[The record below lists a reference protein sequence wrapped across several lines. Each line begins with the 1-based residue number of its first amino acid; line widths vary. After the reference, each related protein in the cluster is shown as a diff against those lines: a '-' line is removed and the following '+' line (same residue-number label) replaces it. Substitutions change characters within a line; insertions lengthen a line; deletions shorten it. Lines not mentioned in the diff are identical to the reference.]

1 MTYNQLWKRL
11 TAIYNEREAQAIV
24 RTVLDALFGM
34 SLTDICLGKVTQL
47 SADDTTRL
55 EKIIQR
61 LEKSEP
67 VQYVLGAEWFA
78 GRLFSVAPGVLIPRP
93 ETEALVQWACDEA
106 KEKEKE
112 DNSKEERGEEE
123 EGSRKGEGSKKD
135 EAPKKEEAQR
145 KEDAS
150 KKEEQLLSS
159 PSKEEKEGSKKGEA
173 SKKEEQL
180 LSSPSKEEKEGSKKG
195 EASKKEEQLLS
206 SPSKEEKEGSKKGEA
221 SKKEE
226 QLLSS
231 PSKEEKEGLRK
242 EAEAPHPSI
251 LDIGTGSGCIAIT
264 VALALPKA
272 RVTAWD
278 ISTDALTIAAGN
290 AHRLGASVRFEHQD
304 ALSAPDDEERWDVI
318 VSNPPYICDR
328 ERADMSDNVLSYE
341 PELALFVPDSDP
353 LLFYRAITRYASKA
367 LKPGG
372 RLLFE
377 TNTAYA
383 HEVAQAMADE
393 GFTAIEVRNDCF
405 GKPRMV
411 KGAFL
416 KVKK

>member
-55 EKIIQR
+55 EKIMQR

-78 GRLFSVAPGVLIPRP
+78 GRLFDVAPGVLIPRP
-93 ETEALVQWACDEA
+93 ETEELVKWTCDEA

-112 DNSKEERGEEE
+112 DNSKEERG
-123 EGSRKGEGSKKD
+123 
-135 EAPKKEEAQR
+135 KKE
-145 KEDAS
+145 KEV
-150 KKEEQLLSS
+150 
-159 PSKEEKEGSKKGEA
+159 SKKGE
-173 SKKEEQL
+173 
-180 LSSPSKEEKEGSKKG
+180 
-195 EASKKEEQLLS
+195 
-206 SPSKEEKEGSKKGEA
+206 
-221 SKKEE
+221 
-226 QLLSS
+226 
-231 PSKEEKEGLRK
+231 
-242 EAEAPHPSI
+242 EAPHPSI

-264 VALALPKA
+264 VALALPQA

-278 ISTDALTIAAGN
+278 ISTDALAIAAGN

-353 LLFYRAITRYASKA
+353 LLFYRAIARYASKA

-383 HEVAQAMADE
+383 HEVAQVMADK

-411 KGAFL
+411 KGAFIREE
-416 KVKK
+416 

>member
-11 TAIYNEREAQAIV
+11 TTIYNEREAQAIV

-55 EKIIQR
+55 EKIMQR

-78 GRLFSVAPGVLIPRP
+78 GRLFDVAPGVLIPRP
-93 ETEALVQWACDEA
+93 ETEDLVKWTCDEA
-106 KEKEKE
+106 KGKEKE
-112 DNSKEERGEEE
+112 DNSKEERGKEEKEVSKKREAQKKEEQPLSSPLKEEE
-123 EGSRKGEGSKKD
+123 EGLRKGKDAPQKEEQPLSSPLKEEEEGLRKGKD
-135 EAPKKEEAQR
+135 APKKEEQPLSSPLKEEEEGLR
-145 KEDAS
+145 KGEDAS
-150 KKEEQLLSS
+150 KIEEQLLSS
-159 PSKEEKEGSKKGEA
+159 LLKSNKEVPEKGE
-173 SKKEEQL
+173 
-180 LSSPSKEEKEGSKKG
+180 
-195 EASKKEEQLLS
+195 
-206 SPSKEEKEGSKKGEA
+206 
-221 SKKEE
+221 
-226 QLLSS
+226 
-231 PSKEEKEGLRK
+231 
-242 EAEAPHPSI
+242 EAPHPSI

-264 VALALPKA
+264 VALALPQA

-278 ISTDALTIAAGN
+278 ISTDALAIAAGN

-304 ALSAPDDEERWDVI
+304 ALSAPDDEACWDVI

-353 LLFYRAITRYASKA
+353 LLFYRAIARYASKA

-383 HEVAQAMADE
+383 HEVAQTMADE

-411 KGAFL
+411 KGDFIREE
-416 KVKK
+416 

>member
-55 EKIIQR
+55 EKIMQR

-78 GRLFSVAPGVLIPRP
+78 GRLFDVAPGVLIPRP
-93 ETEALVQWACDEA
+93 ETEDLVKWTCDEA

-112 DNSKEERGEEE
+112 DNSKEERGKEEKE
-123 EGSRKGEGSKKD
+123 VSKKGE
-135 EAPKKEEAQR
+135 AL
-145 KEDAS
+145 

-159 PSKEEKEGSKKGEA
+159 PLKEEE
-173 SKKEEQL
+173 
-180 LSSPSKEEKEGSKKG
+180 
-195 EASKKEEQLLS
+195 
-206 SPSKEEKEGSKKGEA
+206 
-221 SKKEE
+221 
-226 QLLSS
+226 
-231 PSKEEKEGLRK
+231 EGLRK
-242 EAEAPHPSI
+242 GKDASQKEEQPLSSPLKEEEEGLRKGKDASQKEEQPLSSLLKNNKEVSEKGEEVPHPSI

-264 VALALPKA
+264 VALALPQA

-278 ISTDALTIAAGN
+278 ISTDALAIAAGN

-304 ALSAPDDEERWDVI
+304 ALNAPDDEERWDVI
-318 VSNPPYICDR
+318 VSNPPYICDK
-328 ERADMSDNVLSYE
+328 ERADMSDNVLCYE

-353 LLFYRAITRYASKA
+353 LLFYRAIARYASKA

-411 KGAFL
+411 KGDFL

>member
-55 EKIIQR
+55 EKIMQR

-78 GRLFSVAPGVLIPRP
+78 GRLFDVAPGVLIPRP
-93 ETEALVQWACDEA
+93 ETEDLVKWACDEA
-106 KEKEKE
+106 KEKE
-112 DNSKEERGEEE
+112 DNSKEERG
-123 EGSRKGEGSKKD
+123 
-135 EAPKKEEAQR
+135 
-145 KEDAS
+145 
-150 KKEEQLLSS
+150 
-159 PSKEEKEGSKKGEA
+159 KEEKEVSKKREA
-173 SKKEEQL
+173 LK
-180 LSSPSKEEKEGSKKG
+180 
-195 EASKKEEQLLS
+195 
-206 SPSKEEKEGSKKGEA
+206 
-221 SKKEE
+221 
-226 QLLSS
+226 
-231 PSKEEKEGLRK
+231 KEEKEGLRK
-242 EAEAPHPSI
+242 GEDASQKEEQLLSSLLKNNKEVSKKGEEAPHPSI

-264 VALALPKA
+264 IALTLPQA

-278 ISTDALTIAAGN
+278 ISTDALAIAAGN

-353 LLFYRAITRYASKA
+353 LLFYRAIARYASKA

-383 HEVAQAMADE
+383 HEVAQTMADE

-411 KGAFL
+411 KGAFIREE
-416 KVKK
+416 

>member
-55 EKIIQR
+55 EKIMQR

-78 GRLFSVAPGVLIPRP
+78 GRLFDVAPGVLIPRP
-93 ETEALVQWACDEA
+93 ETEDLVKWACDEA

-112 DNSKEERGEEE
+112 DNSKEERG
-123 EGSRKGEGSKKD
+123 
-135 EAPKKEEAQR
+135 
-145 KEDAS
+145 
-150 KKEEQLLSS
+150 
-159 PSKEEKEGSKKGEA
+159 KEEKEVSKKGE
-173 SKKEEQL
+173 
-180 LSSPSKEEKEGSKKG
+180 
-195 EASKKEEQLLS
+195 
-206 SPSKEEKEGSKKGEA
+206 
-221 SKKEE
+221 
-226 QLLSS
+226 
-231 PSKEEKEGLRK
+231 
-242 EAEAPHPSI
+242 EAPHPSI

-264 VALALPKA
+264 VALALPQV

-278 ISTDALTIAAGN
+278 ISTDALAIAAGN
-290 AHRLGASVRFEHQD
+290 AHKLGASVRFEHQD
-304 ALSAPDDEERWDVI
+304 ALSAPDDEACWDVI

-353 LLFYRAITRYASKA
+353 LLFYRAIARYASKA

-383 HEVAQAMADE
+383 HEVGQAMADE

-411 KGAFL
+411 KGAFIREE
-416 KVKK
+416 

>member
-78 GRLFSVAPGVLIPRP
+78 GRLFDVASGVLIPRP
-93 ETEALVQWACDEA
+93 ETEDLVKWACDEA

-112 DNSKEERGEEE
+112 DNSKEERG
-123 EGSRKGEGSKKD
+123 
-135 EAPKKEEAQR
+135 
-145 KEDAS
+145 
-150 KKEEQLLSS
+150 
-159 PSKEEKEGSKKGEA
+159 KEEKEGV
-173 SKKEEQL
+173 KKEE
-180 LSSPSKEEKEGSKKG
+180 
-195 EASKKEEQLLS
+195 
-206 SPSKEEKEGSKKGEA
+206 
-221 SKKEE
+221 
-226 QLLSS
+226 
-231 PSKEEKEGLRK
+231 
-242 EAEAPHPSI
+242 EAPHPSI

-264 VALALPKA
+264 VALALPQA

-278 ISTDALTIAAGN
+278 ISTDALAIAAGN
-290 AHRLGASVRFEHQD
+290 AHKLGASVRFEHQD
-304 ALSAPDDEERWDVI
+304 ALSAPDDKERWDVI

-341 PELALFVPDSDP
+341 PELALFVPDRDP
-353 LLFYRAITRYASKA
+353 LLFYRAIARYASKA

-383 HEVAQAMADE
+383 HEVAQAMANE

-411 KGAFL
+411 KGAFIREEL
-416 KVKK
+416 IK

>member
-55 EKIIQR
+55 EKIMQR

-67 VQYVLGAEWFA
+67 VQYVLGTEWFA
-78 GRLFSVAPGVLIPRP
+78 GRLFDVAPGVLIPRP
-93 ETEALVQWACDEA
+93 ETEDLVKWACDEA

-112 DNSKEERGEEE
+112 DNSKEKRGKEEKEVSEKGEAPQKEEQPLSSPLKEEE
-123 EGSRKGEGSKKD
+123 EGLRKGEDASQ
-135 EAPKKEEAQR
+135 KEEQPLSSLLKEEEEGLR
-145 KEDAS
+145 KGKDAS
-150 KKEEQLLSS
+150 QKEEQLLSS
-159 PSKEEKEGSKKGEA
+159 LLKSNKEVSEKGE
-173 SKKEEQL
+173 EV
-180 LSSPSKEEKEGSKKG
+180 
-195 EASKKEEQLLS
+195 
-206 SPSKEEKEGSKKGEA
+206 
-221 SKKEE
+221 
-226 QLLSS
+226 
-231 PSKEEKEGLRK
+231 
-242 EAEAPHPSI
+242 PHPSI

-264 VALALPKA
+264 VALALPQA

-278 ISTDALTIAAGN
+278 ISTDALAIAAGN

-318 VSNPPYICDR
+318 VSNPPYICDK

-341 PELALFVPDSDP
+341 PELALFVPDNDP
-353 LLFYRAITRYASKA
+353 LLFYRAIARYASKA

-377 TNTAYA
+377 TNTAYV

-411 KGAFL
+411 KGTFFKGK
-416 KVKK
+416 KVKR

>member
-11 TAIYNEREAQAIV
+11 TVIYNEREAQAIV

-55 EKIIQR
+55 EKIMQR

-67 VQYVLGAEWFA
+67 VQYVLGSEWFA
-78 GRLFSVAPGVLIPRP
+78 GRLFDVAPGVLIPRP
-93 ETEALVQWACDEA
+93 ETEDLVKWTCDEA

-112 DNSKEERGEEE
+112 DNSKEERG
-123 EGSRKGEGSKKD
+123 
-135 EAPKKEEAQR
+135 
-145 KEDAS
+145 
-150 KKEEQLLSS
+150 
-159 PSKEEKEGSKKGEA
+159 KEEKEVPKKGE
-173 SKKEEQL
+173 
-180 LSSPSKEEKEGSKKG
+180 
-195 EASKKEEQLLS
+195 
-206 SPSKEEKEGSKKGEA
+206 
-221 SKKEE
+221 
-226 QLLSS
+226 
-231 PSKEEKEGLRK
+231 
-242 EAEAPHPSI
+242 EAPHPSI

-264 VALALPKA
+264 VALALPQA

-278 ISTDALTIAAGN
+278 ISTDALAIAAGN
-290 AHRLGASVRFEHQD
+290 AHRLGASVRFEHQN

-353 LLFYRAITRYASKA
+353 LLFYRAIARYASKA

-383 HEVAQAMADE
+383 HEVAQVMANE

-411 KGAFL
+411 KGAFIREE
-416 KVKK
+416 

>member
-1 MTYNQLWKRL
+1 M
-11 TAIYNEREAQAIV
+11 
-24 RTVLDALFGM
+24 
-34 SLTDICLGKVTQL
+34 
-47 SADDTTRL
+47 
-55 EKIIQR
+55 QR

-78 GRLFSVAPGVLIPRP
+78 GRLFDVAPGVLIPRP
-93 ETEALVQWACDEA
+93 ETEDLVKWACDEA

-112 DNSKEERGEEE
+112 DNSKKERG
-123 EGSRKGEGSKKD
+123 
-135 EAPKKEEAQR
+135 
-145 KEDAS
+145 
-150 KKEEQLLSS
+150 
-159 PSKEEKEGSKKGEA
+159 KEEKED
-173 SKKEEQL
+173 
-180 LSSPSKEEKEGSKKG
+180 SKEE
-195 EASKKEEQLLS
+195 
-206 SPSKEEKEGSKKGEA
+206 
-221 SKKEE
+221 
-226 QLLSS
+226 
-231 PSKEEKEGLRK
+231 
-242 EAEAPHPSI
+242 EAPHPSI

-264 VALALPKA
+264 VALTMPQA

-278 ISTDALTIAAGN
+278 ISTDALAIAAGN
-290 AHRLGASVRFEHQD
+290 AHKLGASVRFEHQD

-353 LLFYRAITRYASKA
+353 LLFYCAIARYASKA

-411 KGAFL
+411 KGAFISEE
-416 KVKK
+416 

>member
-67 VQYVLGAEWFA
+67 MQYVLGAEWFA

-93 ETEALVQWACDEA
+93 ETEDLVKWACDEA
-106 KEKEKE
+106 KEKE
-112 DNSKEERGEEE
+112 DNGKEERGEEE

-135 EAPKKEEAQR
+135 EAPQKEEAQR

-150 KKEEQLLSS
+150 IKEDQLLSS
-159 PSKEEKEGSKKGEA
+159 PLKEQKEGLRKEEEA

-180 LSSPSKEEKEGSKKG
+180 QSSPLKNNKEVSKKG
-195 EASKKEEQLLS
+195 E
-206 SPSKEEKEGSKKGEA
+206 
-221 SKKEE
+221 
-226 QLLSS
+226 
-231 PSKEEKEGLRK
+231 
-242 EAEAPHPSI
+242 EAPHPSI

-264 VALALPKA
+264 VALALPQA
-272 RVTAWD
+272 HVTAWD
-278 ISTDALTIAAGN
+278 ISPDALAIAAGN
-290 AHRLGASVRFEHQD
+290 AHKLGASVRFEHQD
-304 ALSAPDDEERWDVI
+304 ALSAPDDKERWDVI

-353 LLFYRAITRYASKA
+353 LLFYRAIVRYASKA

-411 KGAFL
+411 KGAFIREEL
-416 KVKK
+416 IK

>member
-93 ETEALVQWACDEA
+93 ETEDLVKWACDEA

-112 DNSKEERGEEE
+112 DNGKEERGKEEE
-123 EGSRKGEGSKKD
+123 EDYKKG
-135 EAPKKEEAQR
+135 EAPKKEEQN
-145 KEDAS
+145 
-150 KKEEQLLSS
+150 LSS
-159 PSKEEKEGSKKGEA
+159 PLKEQKEGLRKEEEA
-173 SKKEEQL
+173 SKKD
-180 LSSPSKEEKEGSKKG
+180 
-195 EASKKEEQLLS
+195 
-206 SPSKEEKEGSKKGEA
+206 
-221 SKKEE
+221 E

-242 EAEAPHPSI
+242 EEEIPHPSI

-264 VALALPKA
+264 VALALPQA

-278 ISTDALTIAAGN
+278 ISPDALAIAAGN
-290 AHRLGASVRFEHQD
+290 AHKLGASVRFEHQD
-304 ALSAPDDEERWDVI
+304 ALSAPDDKERWDVI

-353 LLFYRAITRYASKA
+353 LLFYRAIARYASKA
-367 LKPGG
+367 LKSGG

-411 KGAFL
+411 KGAFIREEL
-416 KVKK
+416 IK

>member
-55 EKIIQR
+55 EKIMQR

-78 GRLFSVAPGVLIPRP
+78 GRLFDVAPGVLIPRP
-93 ETEALVQWACDEA
+93 ETEDLVKWACDEA
-106 KEKEKE
+106 KEKE
-112 DNSKEERGEEE
+112 DNSKEERGKEEKE
-123 EGSRKGEGSKKD
+123 VSKKR
-135 EAPKKEEAQR
+135 EAPKKEEQPLSYPLKEEKEGLR
-145 KEDAS
+145 KGEDAS

-159 PSKEEKEGSKKGEA
+159 LFKNNKEVPEKGE
-173 SKKEEQL
+173 
-180 LSSPSKEEKEGSKKG
+180 
-195 EASKKEEQLLS
+195 
-206 SPSKEEKEGSKKGEA
+206 
-221 SKKEE
+221 
-226 QLLSS
+226 
-231 PSKEEKEGLRK
+231 
-242 EAEAPHPSI
+242 EAPHPSI

-264 VALALPKA
+264 VALALPQA

-278 ISTDALTIAAGN
+278 ISTDALAIAAGN

-353 LLFYRAITRYASKA
+353 LLFYRAIARYASKA

-383 HEVAQAMADE
+383 HEVAQAMANE

-411 KGAFL
+411 KGAFIREE
-416 KVKK
+416 

>member
-11 TAIYNEREAQAIV
+11 NAIYNEREAQAIV

-55 EKIIQR
+55 EKIMQR

-78 GRLFSVAPGVLIPRP
+78 GRLFDVAPGMLIPRP
-93 ETEALVQWACDEA
+93 ETEDLVKWACDEA
-106 KEKEKE
+106 KGKEKE
-112 DNSKEERGEEE
+112 DNSKEERGKEEKE
-123 EGSRKGEGSKKD
+123 VSKKR
-135 EAPKKEEAQR
+135 EAPKKEEQP
-145 KEDAS
+145 
-150 KKEEQLLSS
+150 LSY
-159 PSKEEKEGSKKGEA
+159 P
-173 SKKEEQL
+173 L
-180 LSSPSKEEKEGSKKG
+180 
-195 EASKKEEQLLS
+195 
-206 SPSKEEKEGSKKGEA
+206 
-221 SKKEE
+221 
-226 QLLSS
+226 
-231 PSKEEKEGLRK
+231 KEEKEGLRK
-242 EAEAPHPSI
+242 GEDASQKEGQLLSSLLKNNKEVSKKGEEAPHPSI

-264 VALALPKA
+264 VALALPQA

-278 ISTDALTIAAGN
+278 ISTDALAIAAGN

-353 LLFYRAITRYASKA
+353 LLFYRAIARYASKA

-383 HEVAQAMADE
+383 HEVAQVMADE

-411 KGAFL
+411 KGAFIREE
-416 KVKK
+416 

>member
-11 TAIYNEREAQAIV
+11 TVIYNEREAQAIV

-55 EKIIQR
+55 EKIMQR

-78 GRLFSVAPGVLIPRP
+78 GRLFDVAPGVLIPRP
-93 ETEALVQWACDEA
+93 ETEDLVKWACDEA

-112 DNSKEERGEEE
+112 DNSKEERGKEEKEISKKREAQKKEEQPLSSPLKEEE
-123 EGSRKGEGSKKD
+123 EGLRKGK
-135 EAPKKEEAQR
+135 
-145 KEDAS
+145 DAS

-159 PSKEEKEGSKKGEA
+159 LFKNNKEVPEKGE
-173 SKKEEQL
+173 
-180 LSSPSKEEKEGSKKG
+180 
-195 EASKKEEQLLS
+195 
-206 SPSKEEKEGSKKGEA
+206 
-221 SKKEE
+221 
-226 QLLSS
+226 
-231 PSKEEKEGLRK
+231 
-242 EAEAPHPSI
+242 EAPHPSI

-264 VALALPKA
+264 VALALPQA

-278 ISTDALTIAAGN
+278 ISTDALAIAAGN

-353 LLFYRAITRYASKA
+353 LLFYRAIARYASKA

-383 HEVAQAMADE
+383 HEVAQAMANE

-411 KGAFL
+411 KGAFIREE
-416 KVKK
+416 

>member
-55 EKIIQR
+55 EKIMQR

-78 GRLFSVAPGVLIPRP
+78 GRLFDVAPGVLIPRP
-93 ETEALVQWACDEA
+93 ETEDLVKWACDEA

-112 DNSKEERGEEE
+112 DNSKEERG
-123 EGSRKGEGSKKD
+123 
-135 EAPKKEEAQR
+135 
-145 KEDAS
+145 
-150 KKEEQLLSS
+150 
-159 PSKEEKEGSKKGEA
+159 KEEKEVSKKGEA
-173 SKKEEQL
+173 PQKEEQP
-180 LSSPSKEEKEGSKKG
+180 LSSPLKEEEEGLRKG
-195 EASKKEEQLLS
+195 KDASQKEEQPLS
-206 SPSKEEKEGSKKGEA
+206 S
-221 SKKEE
+221 
-226 QLLSS
+226 L
-231 PSKEEKEGLRK
+231 KEEKEGLRK
-242 EAEAPHPSI
+242 GEDASQKEEQLLSSLFKNNKEVSEKGEEVPHPSI

-264 VALALPKA
+264 VALALPQA

-278 ISTDALTIAAGN
+278 ISTDALAIAAGN

-318 VSNPPYICDR
+318 VSNPPYICDK

-353 LLFYRAITRYASKA
+353 LLFYRAIARYASKA

-383 HEVAQAMADE
+383 HEVAQTMANE

-411 KGAFL
+411 KGDFL

>member
-11 TAIYNEREAQAIV
+11 TVIYNEREAQAIV

-55 EKIIQR
+55 EKIMQR

-78 GRLFSVAPGVLIPRP
+78 GRLFGVAPGVLIPRP
-93 ETEALVQWACDEA
+93 ETEDLVKWACDEA
-106 KEKEKE
+106 KEKE
-112 DNSKEERGEEE
+112 DNSKEERG
-123 EGSRKGEGSKKD
+123 
-135 EAPKKEEAQR
+135 
-145 KEDAS
+145 
-150 KKEEQLLSS
+150 
-159 PSKEEKEGSKKGEA
+159 KEEKEVPKKGE
-173 SKKEEQL
+173 
-180 LSSPSKEEKEGSKKG
+180 
-195 EASKKEEQLLS
+195 
-206 SPSKEEKEGSKKGEA
+206 
-221 SKKEE
+221 
-226 QLLSS
+226 
-231 PSKEEKEGLRK
+231 
-242 EAEAPHPSI
+242 EAPHPSI

-264 VALALPKA
+264 VALALPQV

-278 ISTDALTIAAGN
+278 ISTDALAIAAGN

-304 ALSAPDDEERWDVI
+304 ALSAPDDKERWDVI
-318 VSNPPYICDR
+318 VSNPPYICDK

-353 LLFYRAITRYASKA
+353 LLFYRAIARYASKA

-377 TNTAYA
+377 TNTTYA
-383 HEVAQAMADE
+383 HEVAQVMANE

-411 KGAFL
+411 KGTFIREE
-416 KVKK
+416 

>member
-55 EKIIQR
+55 EKIMQR

-78 GRLFSVAPGVLIPRP
+78 GRLFDVAPGVLIPRP
-93 ETEALVQWACDEA
+93 ETEDLVKWACNEA

-112 DNSKEERGEEE
+112 DNSKEERG
-123 EGSRKGEGSKKD
+123 
-135 EAPKKEEAQR
+135 
-145 KEDAS
+145 
-150 KKEEQLLSS
+150 
-159 PSKEEKEGSKKGEA
+159 KEEKEVSEKGE
-173 SKKEEQL
+173 
-180 LSSPSKEEKEGSKKG
+180 
-195 EASKKEEQLLS
+195 
-206 SPSKEEKEGSKKGEA
+206 
-221 SKKEE
+221 
-226 QLLSS
+226 
-231 PSKEEKEGLRK
+231 
-242 EAEAPHPSI
+242 EAPHPSI

-264 VALALPKA
+264 VALALPQA

-278 ISTDALTIAAGN
+278 ISTDALAIAAGN

-304 ALSAPDDEERWDVI
+304 ALSAPDDEACWDVI
-318 VSNPPYICDR
+318 VSNPPYICDK

-383 HEVAQAMADE
+383 HEVAQTMANE

-411 KGAFL
+411 KGAFIREE
-416 KVKK
+416 

>member
-55 EKIIQR
+55 EKIMQR

-78 GRLFSVAPGVLIPRP
+78 GRLFDVAPGVLIPRP
-93 ETEALVQWACDEA
+93 ETEDLVKWACDEA
-106 KEKEKE
+106 KEKE
-112 DNSKEERGEEE
+112 DNSKEERDKEEKE
-123 EGSRKGEGSKKD
+123 VSKKR
-135 EAPKKEEAQR
+135 EAL
-145 KEDAS
+145 
-150 KKEEQLLSS
+150 KKEEQPLSS
-159 PSKEEKEGSKKGEA
+159 P
-173 SKKEEQL
+173 L
-180 LSSPSKEEKEGSKKG
+180 
-195 EASKKEEQLLS
+195 
-206 SPSKEEKEGSKKGEA
+206 
-221 SKKEE
+221 
-226 QLLSS
+226 
-231 PSKEEKEGLRK
+231 KEEKEGLRK
-242 EAEAPHPSI
+242 GEDASQKEEQLLSSLLKSNKEVSEKGEEAPHPSI

-264 VALALPKA
+264 VALALPQA
-272 RVTAWD
+272 HVTAWD
-278 ISTDALTIAAGN
+278 ISTDALAIAAGN

-341 PELALFVPDSDP
+341 PELALFVPDNDP
-353 LLFYRAITRYASKA
+353 LLFYRAIAHYASKA

-383 HEVAQAMADE
+383 HEVAQTMADE

-411 KGAFL
+411 KGAFIREE
-416 KVKK
+416 

>member
-11 TAIYNEREAQAIV
+11 TVIYNEREAQAIV

-55 EKIIQR
+55 EKIMQR

-67 VQYVLGAEWFA
+67 VQYVLGSEWFA
-78 GRLFSVAPGVLIPRP
+78 GRLFDVAPGVLIPRP
-93 ETEALVQWACDEA
+93 ETEDLVKWTCDEA

-112 DNSKEERGEEE
+112 DNSKEERG
-123 EGSRKGEGSKKD
+123 
-135 EAPKKEEAQR
+135 
-145 KEDAS
+145 
-150 KKEEQLLSS
+150 
-159 PSKEEKEGSKKGEA
+159 KEEKEVSKKGE
-173 SKKEEQL
+173 
-180 LSSPSKEEKEGSKKG
+180 
-195 EASKKEEQLLS
+195 
-206 SPSKEEKEGSKKGEA
+206 
-221 SKKEE
+221 
-226 QLLSS
+226 
-231 PSKEEKEGLRK
+231 
-242 EAEAPHPSI
+242 EAPHPSI

-264 VALALPKA
+264 VALALPQA
-272 RVTAWD
+272 HVTAWD
-278 ISTDALTIAAGN
+278 ISTDALAIAAGN

-304 ALSAPDDEERWDVI
+304 ALSAPDDEECWDVI

-353 LLFYRAITRYASKA
+353 LLFYRAIARYASKA

-383 HEVAQAMADE
+383 HEVAQTMANE

-411 KGAFL
+411 KGAFIREE
-416 KVKK
+416 

>member
-55 EKIIQR
+55 EKIMQR

-78 GRLFSVAPGVLIPRP
+78 GRLFDVAPGVLIPRP
-93 ETEALVQWACDEA
+93 ETEDLVKWACDEA

-112 DNSKEERGEEE
+112 DNSKEERGKEEKE
-123 EGSRKGEGSKKD
+123 VSKKGE
-135 EAPKKEEAQR
+135 
-145 KEDAS
+145 AS
-150 KKEEQLLSS
+150 QKEEQLLSS
-159 PSKEEKEGSKKGEA
+159 LLKNNNEVSKKGE
-173 SKKEEQL
+173 
-180 LSSPSKEEKEGSKKG
+180 
-195 EASKKEEQLLS
+195 
-206 SPSKEEKEGSKKGEA
+206 
-221 SKKEE
+221 
-226 QLLSS
+226 
-231 PSKEEKEGLRK
+231 
-242 EAEAPHPSI
+242 EAPHPSI

-264 VALALPKA
+264 VALALPQA

-304 ALSAPDDEERWDVI
+304 ALSAPDDEACWDVI

-341 PELALFVPDSDP
+341 PELALFVPDNDP
-353 LLFYRAITRYASKA
+353 LLFYRAIAHYASKA

-411 KGAFL
+411 KGAFIREE
-416 KVKK
+416 

>member
-11 TAIYNEREAQAIV
+11 TVIYNEREAQAIV

-55 EKIIQR
+55 EKIMQR

-78 GRLFSVAPGVLIPRP
+78 GRLFDVAPGVLIPRP
-93 ETEALVQWACDEA
+93 ETEDLVKWTCDEA

-112 DNSKEERGEEE
+112 DNSKEERG
-123 EGSRKGEGSKKD
+123 
-135 EAPKKEEAQR
+135 
-145 KEDAS
+145 
-150 KKEEQLLSS
+150 
-159 PSKEEKEGSKKGEA
+159 KEEKEVSKKGE
-173 SKKEEQL
+173 EV
-180 LSSPSKEEKEGSKKG
+180 
-195 EASKKEEQLLS
+195 
-206 SPSKEEKEGSKKGEA
+206 
-221 SKKEE
+221 
-226 QLLSS
+226 
-231 PSKEEKEGLRK
+231 
-242 EAEAPHPSI
+242 PHPSI

-264 VALALPKA
+264 VALALPQA

-328 ERADMSDNVLSYE
+328 ERADMSDNVISYE
-341 PELALFVPDSDP
+341 PELALFVPDNDP
-353 LLFYRAITRYASKA
+353 LLFYHAIARYASKA

-383 HEVAQAMADE
+383 HEVAQTMANE

-411 KGAFL
+411 KGAFIREE
-416 KVKK
+416 

>member
-11 TAIYNEREAQAIV
+11 TVIYNEREAQAIV

-55 EKIIQR
+55 EKIMQR

-78 GRLFSVAPGVLIPRP
+78 GRLFDVAPGVLIPRP
-93 ETEALVQWACDEA
+93 ETEDLVKWACDEA
-106 KEKEKE
+106 KGKEKE
-112 DNSKEERGEEE
+112 DNSKEERGKEEKE
-123 EGSRKGEGSKKD
+123 VSKKR
-135 EAPKKEEAQR
+135 EAPKKEEQP
-145 KEDAS
+145 
-150 KKEEQLLSS
+150 LSY
-159 PSKEEKEGSKKGEA
+159 P
-173 SKKEEQL
+173 L
-180 LSSPSKEEKEGSKKG
+180 
-195 EASKKEEQLLS
+195 
-206 SPSKEEKEGSKKGEA
+206 
-221 SKKEE
+221 
-226 QLLSS
+226 
-231 PSKEEKEGLRK
+231 KEEKEGLRK
-242 EAEAPHPSI
+242 GEEVSQKEEQLLSSLLKNNKEVSKKGEEAPHPSI

-264 VALALPKA
+264 VALALPQA

-278 ISTDALTIAAGN
+278 ISTDALAIAAGN

-353 LLFYRAITRYASKA
+353 LLFYRAIARYASKA

-383 HEVAQAMADE
+383 HEVAQVMANE

-411 KGAFL
+411 KGAFIREE
-416 KVKK
+416 

>member
-11 TAIYNEREAQAIV
+11 TVIYNEREAQAIV

-55 EKIIQR
+55 EKIMQR

-78 GRLFSVAPGVLIPRP
+78 GRLFDVAPGVLIPRP
-93 ETEALVQWACDEA
+93 ETEDLVKWACDEA
-106 KEKEKE
+106 KEKE
-112 DNSKEERGEEE
+112 DNSKEERG
-123 EGSRKGEGSKKD
+123 
-135 EAPKKEEAQR
+135 
-145 KEDAS
+145 
-150 KKEEQLLSS
+150 
-159 PSKEEKEGSKKGEA
+159 KEEKEVPKKGE
-173 SKKEEQL
+173 
-180 LSSPSKEEKEGSKKG
+180 
-195 EASKKEEQLLS
+195 
-206 SPSKEEKEGSKKGEA
+206 
-221 SKKEE
+221 
-226 QLLSS
+226 
-231 PSKEEKEGLRK
+231 
-242 EAEAPHPSI
+242 EAPHPSI

-264 VALALPKA
+264 VALALPQA

-278 ISTDALTIAAGN
+278 ISTDALAIAAGN

-353 LLFYRAITRYASKA
+353 LLFYRAIARYASKA

-383 HEVAQAMADE
+383 HEVAQVMANE

-411 KGAFL
+411 KGKAFF
-416 KVKK
+416 

>member
-11 TAIYNEREAQAIV
+11 TVIYNEREAQAIV

-55 EKIIQR
+55 EKIMQR

-78 GRLFSVAPGVLIPRP
+78 GRLFDVAPGVLIPRP
-93 ETEALVQWACDEA
+93 ETEDLVKWACDEA
-106 KEKEKE
+106 KEKAKE

-123 EGSRKGEGSKKD
+123 
-135 EAPKKEEAQR
+135 KEV
-145 KEDAS
+145 
-150 KKEEQLLSS
+150 
-159 PSKEEKEGSKKGEA
+159 SKKGE
-173 SKKEEQL
+173 
-180 LSSPSKEEKEGSKKG
+180 
-195 EASKKEEQLLS
+195 
-206 SPSKEEKEGSKKGEA
+206 
-221 SKKEE
+221 
-226 QLLSS
+226 
-231 PSKEEKEGLRK
+231 
-242 EAEAPHPSI
+242 EAPHPSI

-264 VALALPKA
+264 VALALPQA

-278 ISTDALTIAAGN
+278 ISTDALAIAAGN
-290 AHRLGASVRFEHQD
+290 AHRLGASVSFEHQD

-318 VSNPPYICDR
+318 VSNPPYICDK

-353 LLFYRAITRYASKA
+353 LLFYRAIARYASKA

-383 HEVAQAMADE
+383 HEVAQTMANE

-411 KGAFL
+411 KGAFIREE
-416 KVKK
+416 

>member
-55 EKIIQR
+55 EKIMQR

-78 GRLFSVAPGVLIPRP
+78 GRLFDVAPGVLIPRP
-93 ETEALVQWACDEA
+93 ETEDLVKWACDEA

-112 DNSKEERGEEE
+112 DNSKEERGKEEKE
-123 EGSRKGEGSKKD
+123 VSKKGET
-135 EAPKKEEAQR
+135 PKKEEQP
-145 KEDAS
+145 
-150 KKEEQLLSS
+150 LSS
-159 PSKEEKEGSKKGEA
+159 
-173 SKKEEQL
+173 L
-180 LSSPSKEEKEGSKKG
+180 L
-195 EASKKEEQLLS
+195 
-206 SPSKEEKEGSKKGEA
+206 
-221 SKKEE
+221 
-226 QLLSS
+226 
-231 PSKEEKEGLRK
+231 KEEKEGLRK
-242 EAEAPHPSI
+242 GEDASQKEEQLLSSLLKSNKEVSEKGEEAPHPSI

-264 VALALPKA
+264 VALALPQA

-278 ISTDALTIAAGN
+278 ISTDALAIAAGN

-353 LLFYRAITRYASKA
+353 LLFYRAIARYASKA

-383 HEVAQAMADE
+383 HEVAQTMADE

-411 KGAFL
+411 KGAFIREE
-416 KVKK
+416 

>member
-11 TAIYNEREAQAIV
+11 TVIYNEREAQAIV

-55 EKIIQR
+55 EKIMQR

-78 GRLFSVAPGVLIPRP
+78 GRLFDVAPGVLIPRP
-93 ETEALVQWACDEA
+93 ETEDLVKWACDEA

-112 DNSKEERGEEE
+112 DNSKEERG
-123 EGSRKGEGSKKD
+123 
-135 EAPKKEEAQR
+135 KEE
-145 KEDAS
+145 KEVS
-150 KKEEQLLSS
+150 KKEEV
-159 PSKEEKEGSKKGEA
+159 
-173 SKKEEQL
+173 
-180 LSSPSKEEKEGSKKG
+180 
-195 EASKKEEQLLS
+195 
-206 SPSKEEKEGSKKGEA
+206 
-221 SKKEE
+221 
-226 QLLSS
+226 
-231 PSKEEKEGLRK
+231 
-242 EAEAPHPSI
+242 PHPSI

-264 VALALPKA
+264 VALALPQA

-278 ISTDALTIAAGN
+278 ISTDALAIAAGN

-341 PELALFVPDSDP
+341 PELALFVPDNDP
-353 LLFYRAITRYASKA
+353 LLFYRAISRYASKA

-383 HEVAQAMADE
+383 HEVGQAMADE

-411 KGAFL
+411 KGAFIREE
-416 KVKK
+416 

>member
-55 EKIIQR
+55 EKIMQR

-67 VQYVLGAEWFA
+67 VQYVLGAGWFA
-78 GRLFSVAPGVLIPRP
+78 GRLFDVAPGVLIPRP
-93 ETEALVQWACDEA
+93 ETEDLVKWACDEA

-112 DNSKEERGEEE
+112 DNSKEERGKEEKE
-123 EGSRKGEGSKKD
+123 ISKKGE
-135 EAPKKEEAQR
+135 APQ
-145 KEDAS
+145 
-150 KKEEQLLSS
+150 KEEQLLSS
-159 PSKEEKEGSKKGEA
+159 PLKEEDEGLRKGKDASQKEEQPLSSLLKNNKEVSKKGE
-173 SKKEEQL
+173 EV
-180 LSSPSKEEKEGSKKG
+180 
-195 EASKKEEQLLS
+195 
-206 SPSKEEKEGSKKGEA
+206 
-221 SKKEE
+221 
-226 QLLSS
+226 
-231 PSKEEKEGLRK
+231 
-242 EAEAPHPSI
+242 PHPSI

-264 VALALPKA
+264 VALALPQA

-278 ISTDALTIAAGN
+278 ISTDALAIAAGN

-353 LLFYRAITRYASKA
+353 LLFYRAIARYASKA

-411 KGAFL
+411 KGVFL
-416 KVKK
+416 KVKR

>member
-55 EKIIQR
+55 EKIMQR

-78 GRLFSVAPGVLIPRP
+78 GRLFDVAPGVLIPRP
-93 ETEALVQWACDEA
+93 ETEELVKWTCDEA

-112 DNSKEERGEEE
+112 DNSKEERG
-123 EGSRKGEGSKKD
+123 
-135 EAPKKEEAQR
+135 
-145 KEDAS
+145 
-150 KKEEQLLSS
+150 
-159 PSKEEKEGSKKGEA
+159 KEEKEVSKKGE
-173 SKKEEQL
+173 EV
-180 LSSPSKEEKEGSKKG
+180 
-195 EASKKEEQLLS
+195 
-206 SPSKEEKEGSKKGEA
+206 
-221 SKKEE
+221 
-226 QLLSS
+226 
-231 PSKEEKEGLRK
+231 
-242 EAEAPHPSI
+242 PHPSI

-264 VALALPKA
+264 VALALPQA

-304 ALSAPDDEERWDVI
+304 ALSAPDDEACWDVI
-318 VSNPPYICDR
+318 VSNPPYICDK

-341 PELALFVPDSDP
+341 PELALFVPDNDP
-353 LLFYRAITRYASKA
+353 LLFYRAIARYASKA

-383 HEVAQAMADE
+383 HEVAQTMANE

-411 KGAFL
+411 KGAFIREE
-416 KVKK
+416 

>member
-11 TAIYNEREAQAIV
+11 SAIYNEREAQAIV

-55 EKIIQR
+55 EKIMQR

-78 GRLFSVAPGVLIPRP
+78 GRLFDVAPGVLIPRP
-93 ETEALVQWACDEA
+93 ETEDLVKWTCDEA

-112 DNSKEERGEEE
+112 DNSKEERGKEEKE
-123 EGSRKGEGSKKD
+123 ISKKGE
-135 EAPKKEEAQR
+135 APQ
-145 KEDAS
+145 
-150 KKEEQLLSS
+150 KEEQLLSS
-159 PSKEEKEGSKKGEA
+159 P
-173 SKKEEQL
+173 L
-180 LSSPSKEEKEGSKKG
+180 
-195 EASKKEEQLLS
+195 
-206 SPSKEEKEGSKKGEA
+206 
-221 SKKEE
+221 
-226 QLLSS
+226 
-231 PSKEEKEGLRK
+231 KEEKEGLRK
-242 EAEAPHPSI
+242 WEDAPQKEEQPLSSLLKEEKEGLRKGEDASQKEEQLLSSLLKNNKEVSEKGEEVPHPSI

-264 VALALPKA
+264 VALALPQA

-278 ISTDALTIAAGN
+278 ISTDALAIAAGN

-304 ALSAPDDEERWDVI
+304 ALSAPDDEARWDVI
-318 VSNPPYICDR
+318 VSNPPYICDK

-353 LLFYRAITRYASKA
+353 LLFYRAIARYASKA

-383 HEVAQAMADE
+383 HEVAQTMANE

-411 KGAFL
+411 KGTFFKGK
-416 KVKK
+416 KVKR

>member
-55 EKIIQR
+55 EKIMQR

-67 VQYVLGAEWFA
+67 VQYVLGSEWFA
-78 GRLFSVAPGVLIPRP
+78 GRLFDVAPGVLIPRP
-93 ETEALVQWACDEA
+93 ETEDLVKWTCDEA
-106 KEKEKE
+106 KEKAKE
-112 DNSKEERGEEE
+112 DNSKEERG
-123 EGSRKGEGSKKD
+123 
-135 EAPKKEEAQR
+135 
-145 KEDAS
+145 
-150 KKEEQLLSS
+150 
-159 PSKEEKEGSKKGEA
+159 KEEKEVSKKGE
-173 SKKEEQL
+173 
-180 LSSPSKEEKEGSKKG
+180 
-195 EASKKEEQLLS
+195 
-206 SPSKEEKEGSKKGEA
+206 
-221 SKKEE
+221 
-226 QLLSS
+226 
-231 PSKEEKEGLRK
+231 
-242 EAEAPHPSI
+242 EAPHPSI

-264 VALALPKA
+264 VALALPQA

-278 ISTDALTIAAGN
+278 ISTDALAIAAGN

-353 LLFYRAITRYASKA
+353 LLFYRAIARYASKA

-383 HEVAQAMADE
+383 HEVTQTMANE

-411 KGAFL
+411 KGAFIREE
-416 KVKK
+416 

>member
-55 EKIIQR
+55 EKIMQR

-78 GRLFSVAPGVLIPRP
+78 GRLFDVAPGVLIPRP
-93 ETEALVQWACDEA
+93 ETEDLVKWACDEA
-106 KEKEKE
+106 KEKE
-112 DNSKEERGEEE
+112 DNSKEERG
-123 EGSRKGEGSKKD
+123 
-135 EAPKKEEAQR
+135 KEE
-145 KEDAS
+145 KEDS
-150 KKEEQLLSS
+150 KKEEV
-159 PSKEEKEGSKKGEA
+159 
-173 SKKEEQL
+173 
-180 LSSPSKEEKEGSKKG
+180 
-195 EASKKEEQLLS
+195 
-206 SPSKEEKEGSKKGEA
+206 
-221 SKKEE
+221 
-226 QLLSS
+226 
-231 PSKEEKEGLRK
+231 
-242 EAEAPHPSI
+242 PHPSI

-264 VALALPKA
+264 VALALPQA

-278 ISTDALTIAAGN
+278 ISTDALAIAAGN

-353 LLFYRAITRYASKA
+353 LLFYRAIARYASKA

-411 KGAFL
+411 KGAFIREE
-416 KVKK
+416 

>member
-11 TAIYNEREAQAIV
+11 TVIYNEREAQAIV

-55 EKIIQR
+55 EKIMQR

-78 GRLFSVAPGVLIPRP
+78 GRLFDVAPGVLIPRP
-93 ETEALVQWACDEA
+93 ETEDLVKWACDEA

-112 DNSKEERGEEE
+112 DNSKEERGKEEKE
-123 EGSRKGEGSKKD
+123 VSKKR
-135 EAPKKEEAQR
+135 EAQKKEEQPLSSPLKEEKEGLR
-145 KEDAS
+145 KGEDAS

-159 PSKEEKEGSKKGEA
+159 LFKNNKEVPEKGE
-173 SKKEEQL
+173 
-180 LSSPSKEEKEGSKKG
+180 
-195 EASKKEEQLLS
+195 
-206 SPSKEEKEGSKKGEA
+206 
-221 SKKEE
+221 
-226 QLLSS
+226 
-231 PSKEEKEGLRK
+231 
-242 EAEAPHPSI
+242 EAPHPSI

-264 VALALPKA
+264 VALALPQA

-278 ISTDALTIAAGN
+278 ISTDALAIAAGN
-290 AHRLGASVRFEHQD
+290 AHKLGASVRFEHQD

-341 PELALFVPDSDP
+341 PELALFVPDNDP
-353 LLFYRAITRYASKA
+353 LLFYRAIARYASKA

-383 HEVAQAMADE
+383 HEVAQVMADE

-411 KGAFL
+411 KGAFIREE
-416 KVKK
+416 

>member
-55 EKIIQR
+55 EKIMQR

-67 VQYVLGAEWFA
+67 VQYVLGAGWFA
-78 GRLFSVAPGVLIPRP
+78 GRLFDVAPGVLIPRP
-93 ETEALVQWACDEA
+93 ETEDLVKWACDEA

-112 DNSKEERGEEE
+112 DNSKEERGKEEKE
-123 EGSRKGEGSKKD
+123 VSKKGE
-135 EAPKKEEAQR
+135 APQ
-145 KEDAS
+145 
-150 KKEEQLLSS
+150 KEEQLLSS
-159 PSKEEKEGSKKGEA
+159 PLKEEEEGLRKGKDA
-173 SKKEEQL
+173 SKKEEQP
-180 LSSPSKEEKEGSKKG
+180 LSP
-195 EASKKEEQLLS
+195 L
-206 SPSKEEKEGSKKGEA
+206 
-221 SKKEE
+221 
-226 QLLSS
+226 
-231 PSKEEKEGLRK
+231 KEEKEGLRK
-242 EAEAPHPSI
+242 GEDASQKEEQPLSSLLKHNKEVSEKGEEVPHPSI

-264 VALALPKA
+264 VALALPQA

-278 ISTDALTIAAGN
+278 ISPDALAIAAGN

-304 ALSAPDDEERWDVI
+304 ALSAPDDEACWDVI

-353 LLFYRAITRYASKA
+353 LLFYRAIARYASKA
-367 LKPGG
+367 LKLGG

-383 HEVAQAMADE
+383 HEVAQAMANE

-416 KVKK
+416 KVKR

>member
-55 EKIIQR
+55 EKIMQR

-78 GRLFSVAPGVLIPRP
+78 GRLFDVAPGVLIPRP
-93 ETEALVQWACDEA
+93 ETEDLVKWACDEA

-112 DNSKEERGEEE
+112 DNSKEERGKEEKE
-123 EGSRKGEGSKKD
+123 VSKKGE
-135 EAPKKEEAQR
+135 APQ
-145 KEDAS
+145 
-150 KKEEQLLSS
+150 KEEQLLSS
-159 PSKEEKEGSKKGEA
+159 PLKEEE
-173 SKKEEQL
+173 
-180 LSSPSKEEKEGSKKG
+180 
-195 EASKKEEQLLS
+195 
-206 SPSKEEKEGSKKGEA
+206 
-221 SKKEE
+221 
-226 QLLSS
+226 
-231 PSKEEKEGLRK
+231 EGLRK
-242 EAEAPHPSI
+242 GKDASQKEEQHLSSLLKSNKEVSEKGEEVPHPSI

-264 VALALPKA
+264 VALALPQA

-278 ISTDALTIAAGN
+278 ISTDALAIAAGN

-304 ALSAPDDEERWDVI
+304 ALNAPDDEERWDVI

-353 LLFYRAITRYASKA
+353 LLFYRAIARYASKA

-383 HEVAQAMADE
+383 HEVAQAMANE

-411 KGAFL
+411 KGVFL
-416 KVKK
+416 KVKR

>member
-11 TAIYNEREAQAIV
+11 TVIYNEREAQAIV

-55 EKIIQR
+55 EKIMQR

-78 GRLFSVAPGVLIPRP
+78 GRLFDVAPGVLIPRP
-93 ETEALVQWACDEA
+93 ETEDLVKWACDEA

-112 DNSKEERGEEE
+112 DNSKEERG
-123 EGSRKGEGSKKD
+123 
-135 EAPKKEEAQR
+135 
-145 KEDAS
+145 
-150 KKEEQLLSS
+150 
-159 PSKEEKEGSKKGEA
+159 KEEKEVSKKGE
-173 SKKEEQL
+173 
-180 LSSPSKEEKEGSKKG
+180 
-195 EASKKEEQLLS
+195 
-206 SPSKEEKEGSKKGEA
+206 
-221 SKKEE
+221 
-226 QLLSS
+226 
-231 PSKEEKEGLRK
+231 
-242 EAEAPHPSI
+242 EAPHPSI

-264 VALALPKA
+264 VALALPQA

-278 ISTDALTIAAGN
+278 ISTDALAIAAGN

-318 VSNPPYICDR
+318 VSNPPYICDK

-341 PELALFVPDSDP
+341 PELALFVPDNDP
-353 LLFYRAITRYASKA
+353 LLFYRAIAHYASKA

-383 HEVAQAMADE
+383 HEVAQTMADE

-411 KGAFL
+411 KGAFIREE
-416 KVKK
+416 

>member
-55 EKIIQR
+55 EKIMQR

-67 VQYVLGAEWFA
+67 VQYVLGAGWFA
-78 GRLFSVAPGVLIPRP
+78 GRLFDVAPGVLIPRP
-93 ETEALVQWACDEA
+93 ETEDLVKWTCDEA

-112 DNSKEERGEEE
+112 DNNKEERGKEEKE
-123 EGSRKGEGSKKD
+123 VSKKGE
-135 EAPKKEEAQR
+135 APQ
-145 KEDAS
+145 
-150 KKEEQLLSS
+150 KEEQLLSS
-159 PSKEEKEGSKKGEA
+159 P
-173 SKKEEQL
+173 L
-180 LSSPSKEEKEGSKKG
+180 
-195 EASKKEEQLLS
+195 
-206 SPSKEEKEGSKKGEA
+206 
-221 SKKEE
+221 
-226 QLLSS
+226 
-231 PSKEEKEGLRK
+231 KEEKEGLRK
-242 EAEAPHPSI
+242 WEDAPQKEEQPLSSLLKEEKEGLRKGEDASQKEEQHLSSLLKSNKEVSEKGEEVPHPSI

-264 VALALPKA
+264 VALALPQA

-278 ISTDALTIAAGN
+278 ISPDALAIAAGN

-304 ALSAPDDEERWDVI
+304 ALSAPDDEARWDVI
-318 VSNPPYICDR
+318 VSNPPYICDK

-353 LLFYRAITRYASKA
+353 LLFYRAIARYASKA

-383 HEVAQAMADE
+383 HEVAQTMANE

-411 KGAFL
+411 KGTFFKGK
-416 KVKK
+416 KVKR

>member
-55 EKIIQR
+55 EKIMQR

-67 VQYVLGAEWFA
+67 VQYVLGAGWFA
-78 GRLFSVAPGVLIPRP
+78 GRLFDVAPGVLIPRP
-93 ETEALVQWACDEA
+93 ETEDLVKWACDEA

-112 DNSKEERGEEE
+112 DNSKEERG
-123 EGSRKGEGSKKD
+123 
-135 EAPKKEEAQR
+135 
-145 KEDAS
+145 
-150 KKEEQLLSS
+150 
-159 PSKEEKEGSKKGEA
+159 KEEKEVSKKGE
-173 SKKEEQL
+173 
-180 LSSPSKEEKEGSKKG
+180 
-195 EASKKEEQLLS
+195 
-206 SPSKEEKEGSKKGEA
+206 
-221 SKKEE
+221 
-226 QLLSS
+226 
-231 PSKEEKEGLRK
+231 
-242 EAEAPHPSI
+242 EAPHPSI

-264 VALALPKA
+264 VALALPQA

-278 ISTDALTIAAGN
+278 ISTDALAIAAGN

-318 VSNPPYICDR
+318 VSNPPYICDK

-353 LLFYRAITRYASKA
+353 LLFYHAIARYASKA

-383 HEVAQAMADE
+383 HEVAQTMANE

-411 KGAFL
+411 KGAFIREE
-416 KVKK
+416 

>member
-55 EKIIQR
+55 EKIMQR

-78 GRLFSVAPGVLIPRP
+78 GRLFDVAPGVLIPRP
-93 ETEALVQWACDEA
+93 ETEDLVKWACDEA

-112 DNSKEERGEEE
+112 DNSKEERGKEEKE
-123 EGSRKGEGSKKD
+123 VSKKR
-135 EAPKKEEAQR
+135 EAL
-145 KEDAS
+145 
-150 KKEEQLLSS
+150 KKEEQPSS
-159 PSKEEKEGSKKGEA
+159 FP
-173 SKKEEQL
+173 L
-180 LSSPSKEEKEGSKKG
+180 
-195 EASKKEEQLLS
+195 
-206 SPSKEEKEGSKKGEA
+206 
-221 SKKEE
+221 
-226 QLLSS
+226 
-231 PSKEEKEGLRK
+231 KEEKEGLRK
-242 EAEAPHPSI
+242 GEDAPQKEEQLLSSLLKSNKEVSEKGEEAPHPSI

-264 VALALPKA
+264 VALALPQA

-278 ISTDALTIAAGN
+278 ISTDALAIAAGN

-318 VSNPPYICDR
+318 VSNPPYICDK

-353 LLFYRAITRYASKA
+353 LLFYRAIARYASKA

-383 HEVAQAMADE
+383 HEVAQTMANE

-411 KGAFL
+411 KGAFIREE
-416 KVKK
+416 

>member
-55 EKIIQR
+55 EKIMQR

-67 VQYVLGAEWFA
+67 VQYVLGAGWFA
-78 GRLFSVAPGVLIPRP
+78 GRLFDVAPGVLIPRP
-93 ETEALVQWACDEA
+93 ETEDLVKWACDEA

-112 DNSKEERGEEE
+112 DNSKEERGKEEKE
-123 EGSRKGEGSKKD
+123 ISKKGE
-135 EAPKKEEAQR
+135 APQ
-145 KEDAS
+145 
-150 KKEEQLLSS
+150 KEEQLLSS
-159 PSKEEKEGSKKGEA
+159 PLKEEE
-173 SKKEEQL
+173 
-180 LSSPSKEEKEGSKKG
+180 
-195 EASKKEEQLLS
+195 
-206 SPSKEEKEGSKKGEA
+206 
-221 SKKEE
+221 
-226 QLLSS
+226 
-231 PSKEEKEGLRK
+231 EGLRK
-242 EAEAPHPSI
+242 GKDASQKEEQPLSSLLKSNKEVSEKGEEVPHPSI

-264 VALALPKA
+264 VALALPQA

-278 ISTDALTIAAGN
+278 ISTDALAIAAGN

-304 ALSAPDDEERWDVI
+304 ALNAPDDEERWDVI

-341 PELALFVPDSDP
+341 PKLALFVPDSDP
-353 LLFYRAITRYASKA
+353 LLFYRAIARYASKA

-383 HEVAQAMADE
+383 HEVAQTMADE

-411 KGAFL
+411 KGDFL

>member
-55 EKIIQR
+55 EKIMQR

-78 GRLFSVAPGVLIPRP
+78 GRLFDVAPGVLIPRP
-93 ETEALVQWACDEA
+93 ETEDLVKWACDEA

-112 DNSKEERGEEE
+112 DNSKEERG
-123 EGSRKGEGSKKD
+123 
-135 EAPKKEEAQR
+135 
-145 KEDAS
+145 
-150 KKEEQLLSS
+150 
-159 PSKEEKEGSKKGEA
+159 KEEKEVSKKGEA
-173 SKKEEQL
+173 PQKEEQP
-180 LSSPSKEEKEGSKKG
+180 LSS
-195 EASKKEEQLLS
+195 LL
-206 SPSKEEKEGSKKGEA
+206 
-221 SKKEE
+221 
-226 QLLSS
+226 
-231 PSKEEKEGLRK
+231 KEEKEGLRK
-242 EAEAPHPSI
+242 GEDASQKEEQPLSSLLESNKEVSEKGEEVPHPSI

-264 VALALPKA
+264 VALALPQA

-278 ISTDALTIAAGN
+278 ISTDALAIAAGN

-353 LLFYRAITRYASKA
+353 LLFYRAIARYASKA

-393 GFTAIEVRNDCF
+393 GFNAIEVRNDCF

-411 KGAFL
+411 KGDFL